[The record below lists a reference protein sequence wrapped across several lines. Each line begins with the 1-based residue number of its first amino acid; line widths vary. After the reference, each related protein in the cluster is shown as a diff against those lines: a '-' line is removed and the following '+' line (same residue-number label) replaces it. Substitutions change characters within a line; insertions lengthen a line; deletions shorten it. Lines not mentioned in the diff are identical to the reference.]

1 MTPAGMTTGMLDA
14 LMQLFAIFAAGGSG
28 REAMWG
34 RQAASRYLRGR
45 LAKSTSD
52 QYLIKYDSI
61 LNRFN
66 TRQSEGNCE
75 KQLARLS
82 VKLMRTCAEINR
94 ELELRERMVVYARLA
109 EFTTATGQP
118 TDSESFLLNVAE
130 ALHLPV
136 EVRERVDRLVCSVDA
151 LGRCADGDE
160 GIHKIPLGSGPDEI
174 WAVRSH
180 EEDLFF
186 IAWKGAEGATLN
198 SVPLMPGVVMPFSP
212 GSVVKSRTG
221 ESLFF
226 SELARL
232 IHHAGP
238 QESLTLGAHQ
248 LSHKFLSPP
257 TTALHPLDFQV
268 EGGMLVG
275 LMGAS
280 GSGKSTLLNLL
291 NGNIRPSSGQVIL
304 NGIDL
309 HTEPERVKGVLGY
322 VAQEDV
328 LFSELTVEENLRYA
342 ASLSDR
348 NAENEAIASR
358 VEHTLRRLGLWQVKD
373 LRVGSVL
380 DKTISGGQRKRL
392 NIALELIRS
401 PRVLFVDEP
410 TSGLSSRDSEHI
422 MDLLKELTHRG
433 TLVIV
438 VIHQPSSD
446 IFKLFDHLL
455 ILDTGGFP
463 VYQGHP
469 MDSLSYF
476 KALSS
481 DVSAAETTCV
491 SCGHVNPEQV
501 FNILEGRMVDEWG
514 HLTDIRKVSP
524 EEWHEAYRAQL
535 APNFTQNPTKSTEKY
550 EESEKFTPPTWGQQL
565 RIFLSRDLKAKSKN
579 RSYLL
584 LNLLEA
590 PVLAG
595 LLAMFL
601 RFAEPGAEYAF
612 EMSENLP
619 QFLFIAVIVALFIG
633 LSLSAEEI
641 IRDRAILRRER
652 FLHLNWRAYVV
663 SKIAVMWGWTA
674 LSSLTFVAVAASIL
688 ELRDA
693 LGWMFLSLFSLGAF
707 ANLLGLLISS
717 VMNSVKVIYITI
729 PLLIIPQII
738 FGGAIV
744 RFDRFNPLFLGDR
757 AVPWIGEMM
766 ASRWGFEAL
775 AVQLGRQNA
784 FDAPFLSL
792 DDRIERAAWRRD
804 FWYEA
809 VNDLPDSAVQEAEWN
824 RARAELAEWG
834 WSNLATPEE
843 IRNAYREEA
852 KSGFRRRDSLR
863 SQMDN
868 YLDLRS
874 AHRNETLRD
883 WLMQT
888 DRTER
893 FRVTENGVLPLGTM
907 AYQTPKHLAPS
918 SGGVGFYQPQKLLFG
933 HLVPTP
939 IFNIGVLWTMSMGLM
954 LLLAFQDKAPRI
966 QESLKGILWRSGG
979 KASR

>member
-1 MTPAGMTTGMLDA
+1 
-14 LMQLFAIFAAGGSG
+14 
-28 REAMWG
+28 MWG

-45 LAKSTSD
+45 LAKTTSD

-66 TRQSEGNCE
+66 SRKAEGNCE

-118 TDSESFLLNVAE
+118 IDSESFLLNVAE
-130 ALHLPV
+130 ALHLPAA
-136 EVRERVDRLVCSVDA
+136 VRERVDRLVRSVDVNGLSEEDA
-151 LGRCADGDE
+151 AGL
-160 GIHKIPLGSGPDEI
+160 HQIPMGTGPDEI
-174 WAVRSH
+174 WAVKSH
-180 EEDLFF
+180 EDDLFF
-186 IAWKGAEGATLN
+186 IAWKGADGATLN
-198 SVPLMPGVVMPFSP
+198 SVALMPGVVMPFSP
-212 GSVVKSRTG
+212 GSVVKARTG

-232 IHHAGP
+232 IHHSGP
-238 QESLTLGAHQ
+238 QESLSLSALQ
-248 LSHKFLSPP
+248 LSHQFLTPP
-257 TTALHPLDFQV
+257 TTALHPLDFHV

-291 NGNIRPSSGQVIL
+291 NGNIRPASGQVLL

-309 HTEPERVKGVLGY
+309 HADPERVKGLLGY

-342 ASLSDR
+342 ASLSDSD
-348 NAENEAIASR
+348 ADNEAIASR
-358 VEHTLRRLGLWQVKD
+358 VEHTLRRLGLWQVRG

-401 PRVLFVDEP
+401 PRILFVDEP

-469 MDSLSYF
+469 MDSLGYF

-514 HLTDIRKVSP
+514 QLTDIRKVSP
-524 EEWHEAYRAQL
+524 EEWHEAYLGQL
-535 APNFTQNPTKSTEKY
+535 APLFAENPSKPTENSP
-550 EESEKFTPPTWGQQL
+550 ENSKFSPPTWGQQF

-601 RFAEPGAEYAF
+601 RFADPGEAYTF

-619 QFLFIAVIVALFIG
+619 QFLFISVIVALFIG

-674 LSSLTFVAVAASIL
+674 LSSLTFVAVTAVIL
-688 ELRDA
+688 EMRDA

-717 VMNSVKVIYITI
+717 VMKSVKVIYITI

-775 AVQLGRQNA
+775 AVQLGRENA
-784 FDAPFLSL
+784 FDAPFLSI

-804 FWYEA
+804 FWCEA
-809 VNDLPDSAVQEAEWN
+809 VNDLKDPEVQEAEWN

-834 WSNLATPEE
+834 WANLATPED

-852 KSGFRRRDSLR
+852 KSGFRHRDALR
-863 SQMDN
+863 SEMEDF
-868 YLDLRS
+868 LELRS

-893 FRVTENGVLPLGTM
+893 FRVTEDGVLPLGTM
-907 AYQTPKHLAPS
+907 AYQSPKHLASAP
-918 SGGVGFYQPQKLLFG
+918 GGVGFYQPCKMIFG
-933 HLVPTP
+933 RLVPTP
-939 IFNIGVLWTMSMGLM
+939 IYNISVLWMMSMGLI
-954 LLLAFQDKAPRI
+954 LLLAFQDKTPRI
-966 QESLKGILWRSGG
+966 RERVKGILWQSAG